1 MLILV
6 RTTARCT
13 YPTKTD
19 MAHRPNF
26 TAQLTNK
33 EAVRSAAA
41 SIGCIQHRGKDKG
54 QGSIR
59 EMLEE
64 IGGGEIL
71 VMHHIYDDGEA
82 IRKDVKKLR
91 KLAKSEK
98 YFHTNMENTL
108 LALASALESIQDIEA
123 YND

>member
-1 MLILV
+1 M
-6 RTTARCT
+6 
-13 YPTKTD
+13 P
-19 MAHRPNF
+19 HRPNF

-33 EAVRSAAA
+33 EAVRQVAA

-71 VMHHIYDDGEA
+71 VMHHIYDDSEA
-82 IRKDVKKLR
+82 IRKDIKELR
-91 KLAKSEK
+91 KLAKQ
-98 YFHTNMENTL
+98 YFHTNLENTL
-108 LALASALESIQDIEA
+108 LALASALESIQDVEA

>member
-1 MLILV
+1 
-6 RTTARCT
+6 
-13 YPTKTD
+13 

-33 EAVRSAAA
+33 EAVRQVAA
-41 SIGCIQHRGKDKG
+41 SIGCIHTRGSEKG
-54 QGSIR
+54 KGSIR

-82 IRKDVKKLR
+82 IRKDIKELR
-91 KLAKSEK
+91 KLAKQ
-98 YFHTNMENTL
+98 YFHTNLENTL
-108 LALASALESIQDIEA
+108 RALADALESIQDIEA

>member
-1 MLILV
+1 
-6 RTTARCT
+6 
-13 YPTKTD
+13 

-33 EAVRSAAA
+33 EAVRDVAA
-41 SIGCIQHRGKDKG
+41 SIGCIHTRGARGLEKG
-54 QGSIR
+54 TGSIR

-71 VMHHIYDDGEA
+71 VVHHIYDDGEA
-82 IRKDVKKLR
+82 IKADIKELR
-91 KLAKSEK
+91 KLAKK